1 MAHEELRAKITADS
15 SKMQQAL
22 GEVEKSTEK
31 AGQKLQDLAKKG
43 NEAGAGIKRGTEQGS
58 RAVQVFQGVMAGIFS
73 VLATL
78 KTVGQELFR
87 QWVDGFDRGIA
98 RAKDMVTHLQTMR
111 TLWLEIRN
119 KSTDAVSRLADLASS
134 PDIST
139 KEREIALSQQYA
151 ELKRRMLQQGRE
163 AQWEAIA
170 GATGDELFDLL
181 GAESSEAHQR
191 AIKDAKDAI
200 VAQEAVVRQITAKRD
215 SLQALLDDPK
225 ASVEGIARYPITG
238 TVAYAKAKMATG
250 DLKKASEELTSA
262 INELN
267 KLQVAAKALE
277 QKGAADSQ
285 IELARARYHDKEAK
299 LAQEQQDRD
308 AKLVA
313 DREAAAQAKEAA
325 EKAAADKELE
335 RNAKLERDLL
345 ALQEDSYHK
354 RLQLVEM
361 ELDAKLKAM
370 EAEGYAEEQLLR
382 YRDARMEAFRRKEAD
397 RAAQEDR
404 DNLLG
409 ARAGILEDLNKIKGE
424 YGFAIGQVK
433 IAGGLLDRWSPDQT
447 SSDRAAIR
455 RADREAR
462 KTGRLDERIADKLA
476 SGRKLTTRE
485 QARADELYKIEKATA
500 MDQPWSTRTVQELL
514 NSLDS
519 IKAQVFVVKGSNK

>member
-1 MAHEELRAKITADS
+1 MANEELKAKLTADS
-15 SKMQQAL
+15 AQMQKAL

-31 AGQKLQDLAKKG
+31 AGQKLQDLSTKTKQSESAFGRLASKLVTGTKALA
-43 NEAGAGIKRGTEQGS
+43 AGVMGVVASVKQLS
-58 RAVQVFQGVMAGIFS
+58 KSLLKNWLDDLQQGVD
-73 VLATL
+73 LAKEMT
-78 KTVGQELFR
+78 G
-87 QWVDGFDRGIA
+87 
-98 RAKDMVTHLQTMR
+98 HLQTIRGMWAGVR
-111 TLWLEIRN
+111 NRGAGAINTLLDLGPADTLEGYEQQARHAEALAVLR
-119 KSTDAVSRLADLASS
+119 KSMEA
-134 PDIST
+134 
-139 KEREIALSQQYA
+139 
-151 ELKRRMLQQGRE
+151 QGRGKEYE
-163 AQWEAIA
+163 ALATS
-170 GATGDELFDLL
+170 TGDKYYEALAKELNHNRDK
-181 GAESSEAHQR
+181 
-191 AIKDAKDAI
+191 AIKDAEDA
-200 VAQEAVVRQITAKRD
+200 VKAQQVVVNQ
-215 SLQALLDDPK
+215 LDDQYNK
-225 ASVEGIARYPITG
+225 
-238 TVAYAKAKMATG
+238 VANNWLMRLSDPSGWESLLFQVQKEKNAAT
-250 DLKKASEELTSA
+250 DEL
-262 INELN
+262 LR
-267 KLQVAAKALE
+267 LQVAAKDIANAPRAD
-277 QKGAADSQ
+277 AAVEIQ
-285 IELARARYHDKEAK
+285 RAKNK
-299 LAQEQQDRD
+299 DRD
-308 AKLVA
+308 AKLAA

-382 YRDARMEAFRRKEAD
+382 YREARMEAFYRKEAD

-424 YGFAIGQVK
+424 YGFTIGQVK

>member
-1 MAHEELRAKITADS
+1 MANEELRAKITADS

-58 RAVQVFQGVMAGIFS
+58 KALQVFQGAMAGIFG

-78 KTVGQELFR
+78 KTIGQDLFR
-87 QWVDGFDRGIA
+87 QWVEGMDRGIA

-111 TLWLEIRN
+111 ALWLDIRN

-181 GAESSEAHQR
+181 GAESREAHQR

-285 IELARARYHDKEAK
+285 IELARARYHDKVAK
-299 LAQEQQDRD
+299 LAQ
-308 AKLVA
+308 AK
-313 DREAAAQAKEAA
+313 EAAEKAAAEAKEAA

-361 ELDAKLKAM
+361 ELDAKLEAM

-382 YRDARMEAFRRKEAD
+382 YREARMEAFRRKEAD

-519 IKAQVFVVKGSNK
+519 IKAQVFIVKGSNK

>member
-1 MAHEELRAKITADS
+1 MANEELKAKLTADAS
-15 SKMQQAL
+15 QMQKAL
-22 GEVEKSTEK
+22 SDVEKTTEK
-31 AGQKLQDLAKKG
+31 AGQKLQELAKKG
-43 NEAGAGIKRGTEQGS
+43 KEAGVGVEKGAEQGS

-119 KSTDAVSRLADLASS
+119 KSTEAVSRLADLAS

-139 KEREIALSQQYA
+139 KERGTALSQQYA

-163 AQWEAIA
+163 KQWEAIA
-170 GATGDELFDLL
+170 GATGDDLFDLL
-181 GAESSEAHQR
+181 GAESKEAHQR
-191 AIKDAKDAI
+191 AIKDARDAI
-200 VAQEAVVRQITAKRD
+200 VAQEAVVRQITEKRD
-215 SLQALLDDPK
+215 SLLKLLEDPK
-225 ASVEGIARYPITG
+225 ASIEGMARYPISG
-238 TVAYAKAKMATG
+238 TIAYAKAKMSVG
-250 DLKKASEELTSA
+250 DLKNASEELTSA

-267 KLQVAAKALE
+267 KLRVAAKALE
-277 QKGAADSQ
+277 QKEGADNQ
-285 IELARARYHDKEAK
+285 IELARARYHDK
-299 LAQEQQDRD
+299 L
-308 AKLVA
+308 
-313 DREAAAQAKEAA
+313 KEIA
-325 EKAAADKELE
+325 EKETEVTSSKAASIEDLEKKLQVELL
-335 RNAKLERDLL
+335 R
-345 ALQEDSYHK
+345 LQEDSYHK

-382 YRDARMEAFRRKEAD
+382 YREAHMEAFYRKEAD